1 MPIRPG
7 VSSLPAAP
15 PAQVR
20 FRSEEPI
27 PLIVNGRFL
36 SRRVTGVERVARGIV
51 GALEARMDGDG
62 LVRFGDTVFRPRI
75 AAPAGPLH
83 APPKRMPVLRS
94 TRLQDNAWEQCALP
108 WQARDGLLLNLCN
121 TAPLCA
127 GPQVTYVHDAGVYA
141 ISDAYGWRFRH
152 WYRTLHRAY
161 RLRGDALLTNSVFSA
176 RELRRFAG
184 FPRDRLHVAAP
195 GCDHIHEVAPAP
207 LPMQVD
213 LLARTRGY
221 FLVVASRA
229 RHKNLD
235 TALAAHAEFL
245 RRHPDGPALVL
256 VGGRHGG
263 VFEDTAPSDRD
274 HGHVLRLGYVEDPT
288 MVAMLRRS
296 RGLIFPSRYEGF
308 GLPLVEAMAVGCPV
322 IASDLPTAQEIG
334 IDACW
339 TFPPEDTGALVEA
352 LEAVTS
358 RPREV
363 RAKVLVGRHRAA
375 QLTWDGCTDAV
386 LATASRACE
395 ALRGVPA

>member
-1 MPIRPG
+1 MPIRSG
-7 VSSLPAAP
+7 VSSLPATP
-15 PAQVR
+15 PGPTR
-20 FRSEEPI
+20 FRSEAPI

-51 GALEARMDGDG
+51 GALESRMDGDG
-62 LVRFGDTVFRPRI
+62 LVRFGETVFRPRI
-75 AAPAGPLH
+75 AAPAGPLL

-94 TRLQDNAWEQCALP
+94 ARLQGNAWEQCALP
-108 WQARDGLLLNLCN
+108 WAARDGLLLNLCN

-141 ISDAYGWRFRH
+141 ITDAYGWRFRH
-152 WYRTLHRAY
+152 WYRALHRAY

-176 RELRRFAG
+176 RELQRFAG

-195 GCDHIHEVAPAP
+195 GCDHIHEVALAP

-221 FLVVASRA
+221 FLIVASRA
-229 RHKNLD
+229 PHKNVD
-235 TALAAHAEFL
+235 TALAAHAAFL

-263 VFEDTAPSDRD
+263 VFEDASPPDRD
-274 HGHVLRLGYVEDPT
+274 NDHVLRLGYVADPT
-288 MVAMLRRS
+288 MVAMLRRA

-308 GLPLVEAMAVGCPV
+308 GLPLAEAMSAGCPV
-322 IASDLPTAQEIG
+322 IASDLPTTREIG

-339 TFPPEDTGALVEA
+339 SFPPGDVDALTAALV
-352 LEAVTS
+352 AVAS
-358 RPREV
+358 RSREV
-363 RAKVLVGRHRAA
+363 HAKVVIGRHRAA
-375 QLTWDGCTDAV
+375 QLTWDRCTDTV
-386 LATASRACE
+386 LATLRDACT
-395 ALRGVPA
+395 ALREMPA